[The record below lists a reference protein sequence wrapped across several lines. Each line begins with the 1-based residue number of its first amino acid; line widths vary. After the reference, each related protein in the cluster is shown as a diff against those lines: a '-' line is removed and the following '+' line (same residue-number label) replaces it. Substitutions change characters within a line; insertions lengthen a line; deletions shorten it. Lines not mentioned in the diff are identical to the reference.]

1 MSDDPDLQQTVEALE
16 ELAETY
22 SLDDSGPEVR
32 KAMRDA
38 AKLLRPQISE
48 EQPEHEHA
56 WRLNKHG
63 RICVLCMK
71 IEEGK
76 SPYEGRKKK

>member
-1 MSDDPDLQQTVEALE
+1 MSKSNREIAE
-16 ELAETY
+16 ELAQPSYDHKEWVDQIEQA
-22 SLDDSGPEVR
+22 LN
-32 KAMRDA
+32 DA
-38 AKLLRPQISE
+38 EERGRTGTSE
-48 EQPEHEHA
+48 EDEQPEHEHV

-76 SPYEGRKKK
+76 SPYEGRTKK